1 MRKWVEK
8 AVSSFMKF
16 SPLGAPKAR
25 KADLDAGVSASPKI
39 ESNQPGQTHAF
50 KPFDGSAGACSC

>member
-25 KADLDAGVSASPKI
+25 KADLDSSVPASPKI
-39 ESNQPGQTHAF
+39 ESNQLGQTHAF
-50 KPFDGSAGACSC
+50 KAMDGPAGL